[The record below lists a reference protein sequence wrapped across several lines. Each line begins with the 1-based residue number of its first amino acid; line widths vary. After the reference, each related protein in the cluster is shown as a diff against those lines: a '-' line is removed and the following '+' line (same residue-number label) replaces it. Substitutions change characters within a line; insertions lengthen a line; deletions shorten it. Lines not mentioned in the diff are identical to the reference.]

1 MENISTFLFVGL
13 GAAILAAVLFGF
25 TQIIEKVLTKTKKL
39 PLLSVLTIQY
49 ILIFSLVI
57 IITFITNNQ
66 TVNPTTIFYGF
77 IGAII
82 LSIGI
87 YFHVK
92 AITIEDFSLT
102 LPFLALTPLFLIPV
116 EYLFFKQTPSPLAY
130 IGIAG
135 IVIGTFWLGYIESKE
150 KKIKWD
156 LKKGSKIMILVA
168 LIYSLAG
175 NIDKAGTLS
184 STPLG
189 YLSWSYLFIIINYIF
204 IYNFAAKKNPV
215 KLKLVAVFKNN
226 WPWFL
231 AIAAVNTLA
240 MIFILTSYQTILINY
255 AVSIKRAAFLIPIM
269 LGPILFKEKNLVKRL
284 PGVLTMLG
292 GAIII
297 ILFG

>member
-255 AVSIKRAAFLIPIM
+255 AVFNSYYA
-269 LGPILFKEKNLVKRL
+269 GPNFV
-284 PGVLTMLG
+284 
-292 GAIII
+292 
-297 ILFG
+297 